1 MREVLKNTNLLFWDF
16 VSGDWFQSVL
26 FYFVY
31 TIVEKTYIVLVT
43 KCWKCYIFLFKVF
56 KSFYLLEWTI
66 RIFIKCIVK
75 SNYRFYQGWG
85 GVERLPEYI
94 LLTWILIASF
104 LSFST
109 FFNTQMY
116 HLVFITRITK
126 LKSFS
131 LDLKTKL
138 YVSIIF
144 KWALLQFNFDTWLF

>member
-56 KSFYLLEWTI
+56 KFFYLLEWTI
-66 RIFIKCIVK
+66 RNFIKCIVK
-75 SNYRFYQGWG
+75 SNYRFYQGVGWCWTPT
-85 GVERLPEYI
+85 RIYFTYLNFNSI
-94 LLTWILIASF
+94 FSLIFYF
-104 LSFST
+104 L
-109 FFNTQMY
+109 NTQMY

-138 YVSIIF
+138 
-144 KWALLQFNFDTWLF
+144 